1 MVDIVSGAVRL
12 LLPTGDSNGLS
23 VTDHMLHMEQVV
35 HLEETVREVAMVVR
49 VL

>member
-1 MVDIVSGAVRL
+1 MVVQVSGAVLL
-12 LLPTGDSNGLS
+12 LLPIGDNNGLS
-23 VTDHMLHMEQVV
+23 VTDHMLHTVQVV

>member
-1 MVDIVSGAVRL
+1 GAVRL

-23 VTDHMLHMEQVV
+23 VTDPTQHMVAVV